1 MHFRLGYLYDVAG
14 SYSKAWH
21 HYTAANGI
29 VRAGLR
35 QYEAMAE
42 RVALARAGPGSTA
55 DPTANFDAVQEAS
68 ADDPAIAVPATPSVG
83 LELGASLAPAD
94 GKTTSQLISQAK
106 AMQVFLIFN

>member
-1 MHFRLGYLYDVAG
+1 MHFRLGHLYDVAG
-14 SYSKAWH
+14 SYGKAWR
-21 HYTAANGI
+21 HYAAANAV

-68 ADDPAIAVPATPSVG
+68 TDDPAIAMPTVPSVG

-94 GKTTSQLISQAK
+94 GKTTAQLISQAK
-106 AMQVFLIFN
+106 AMQVIN